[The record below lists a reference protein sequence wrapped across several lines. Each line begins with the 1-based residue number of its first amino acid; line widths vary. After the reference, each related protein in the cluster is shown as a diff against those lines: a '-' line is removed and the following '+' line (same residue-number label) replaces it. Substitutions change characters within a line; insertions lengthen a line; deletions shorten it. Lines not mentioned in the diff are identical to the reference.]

1 MISAP
6 EPGPLP
12 SSPAAEGYLPP
23 AHLPKEQIRYLEP
36 PRNGAQ
42 SSREPSPLQPASQPQ
57 WVYDATAAAGL
68 SFPPGCFIC
77 HLIWCQIKVIYRERA
92 CISCDILIKNAS
104 CLCTSHYRLNLTQ
117 RIAVDSEIR
126 LRHLKALAHPSPCIR
141 VMSMAR
147 GKSRSKILK
156 AVSKH
161 LAGRSPAALEASL
174 YLG

>member
-1 MISAP
+1 MPQSLALC
-6 EPGPLP
+6 PLAQQLRAT
-12 SSPAAEGYLPP
+12 SRLPTC
-23 AHLPKEQIRYLEP
+23 
-36 PRNGAQ
+36 PRNKSGTWSLLETVLKAPGSQ
-42 SSREPSPLQPASQPQ
+42 ALSSQPVSQPQ
-57 WVYDATAAAGL
+57 WVYDAAAAAGL